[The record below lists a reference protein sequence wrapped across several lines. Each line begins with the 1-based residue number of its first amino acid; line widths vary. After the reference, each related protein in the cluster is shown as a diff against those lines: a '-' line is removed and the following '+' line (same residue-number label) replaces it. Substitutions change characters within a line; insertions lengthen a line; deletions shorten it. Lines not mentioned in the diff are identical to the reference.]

1 MNTRHLGLLCGV
13 AACVVSL
20 SGLASAGAAA
30 AERVPELNVKQSCRE
45 AQAVSAD
52 GDARNSGD
60 GQPDTYKA
68 CMQDE
73 TQAHDQLAQRWSKFK
88 PNNRRNCVAQANPSP
103 SYVEILTC
111 LEMND
116 EAGIPYKA
124 DSSSIAPASPTP
136 STGSPSQRPTT
147 GSPASSKGGRI

>member
-1 MNTRHLGLLCGV
+1 MMTTGRVTLLGSAILLGMPIV
-13 AACVVSL
+13 
-20 SGLASAGAAA
+20 GAAA
-30 AERVPELNVKQSCRE
+30 ADRVPDLNVRQSCRE
-45 AQAVSAD
+45 AQAVSTD
-52 GDARNSGD
+52 GDARQSGD

-73 TQAHDQLAQRWSKFK
+73 QQARDQLAQRWTKFK
-88 PNNRRNCVAQANPSP
+88 AINRQNCVAQANPSP

-124 DSSSIAPASPTP
+124 DSSAIAPGGPDHPAGGSPTQHAP
-136 STGSPSQRPTT
+136 NGATV
-147 GSPASSKGGRI
+147 PAPGRT

>member
-1 MNTRHLGLLCGV
+1 MRTGRI
-13 AACVVSL
+13 A
-20 SGLASAGAAA
+20 LASVVLVGLSVTAAA
-30 AERVPELNVKQSCRE
+30 AADRVPDLNVKQSCRE

-52 GDARNSGD
+52 GESRDTSN

-73 TQAHDQLAQRWSKFK
+73 QQARDQLAQRWSKFK
-88 PNNRRNCVAQANPSP
+88 PSNRQNCVAQANPSP

-116 EAGIPYKA
+116 ESGIPYRA
-124 DSSSIAPASPTP
+124 DSSAIAPANPDTP
-136 STGSPSQRPTT
+136 AGGSPAARPTT
-147 GSPASSKGGRI
+147 GAPAGRGGRT